1 MAKKKYYSGCLLPDI
16 EPLWDK
22 VTYPLAYISFG
33 SCANLGFMTDTTMK
47 GRYAHLVFLDTTGR
61 IEKGSTLG
69 TNRYVAYEGTI
80 SAENYIIAL
89 DDDCVGSFSSLW
101 PGISTEAWL
110 RSTNEYFTAAAA
122 GEGPH
127 WTNVTLYDSTGS
139 RFLTATAPVDYFD
152 LTSWLTGLAL
162 GRTGRPLA
170 LKPPEGVFKGCRY
183 GELLLPYELTWN
195 KASLPYLIMLYFPVS
210 NLTVAWSTNQK
221 LRRLANSSG
230 YGLKD
235 VENDGDLRAIFGSSR
250 GRIRQKD
257 GSFVDPVVWETV
269 EYNTYGIS
277 TYSECELIWANYDIY
292 TVNGSL
298 YYATSA
304 PEKIYEK
311 EE

>member
-33 SCANLGFMTDTTMK
+33 SCANLGYTTDTTMK
-47 GRYAHLVFLDTTGR
+47 GRYAHLVFLDTVGY
-61 IEKGSTLG
+61 IEKGSTTG
-69 TNRYVAYEGTI
+69 TNSYVAYEGTI

-110 RSTNEYFTAAAA
+110 RSTNQYYTAAAA

-127 WTNVTLYDSTGS
+127 WTSVTLFDSTGR

-183 GELLLPYELTWN
+183 GELLLPYELTWD
-195 KASLPYLIMLYFPVS
+195 KETLPYLIMLYFPES
-210 NLTVAWSTNQK
+210 NLTAAWATNQK
-221 LRRLANSSG
+221 LRRLADTPG

-235 VENDGDLRAIFGSSR
+235 GDLRAKFVSSR

-257 GSFVDPVVWETV
+257 GSFVDPVVWETP
-269 EYNTYGIS
+269 EYSIYGIS
-277 TYSECELIWANYDIY
+277 TYEECELIWANYDIY

-298 YYATSA
+298 YYTTSA